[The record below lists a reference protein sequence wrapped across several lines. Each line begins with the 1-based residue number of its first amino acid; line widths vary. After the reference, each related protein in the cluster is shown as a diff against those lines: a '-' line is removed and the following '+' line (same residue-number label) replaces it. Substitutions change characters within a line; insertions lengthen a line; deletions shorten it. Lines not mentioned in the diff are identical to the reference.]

1 MASVFCGSVLTQTG
15 PNGALHDGA
24 ESSFGLLNS
33 RAMTSFTAL
42 AGTTGTCAALIHGD
56 VWDQFEGND
65 TKNVL
70 GDDKLTVRGNRTE
83 LIKTNHQHTIV
94 GTTSTT
100 HIGTHN
106 HVNIA
111 PRNDTYVHTRTED
124 HHQPEQ
130 IHQPTA
136 LVNIQKT
143 ITEYLEH
150 HTKFSSWYF
159 TMVAFN
165 TSIYPVLSLGYA
177 SMEGKVGIIA
187 TKALALE
194 KVSKGLDVTFQG
206 ATTKFTMTAI
216 LASAL
221 WAKVIAFDGNA
232 GVAANA
238 DSPFA

>member
-1 MASVFCGSVLTQTG
+1 MASVFSASVQTQTR
-15 PNGALHDGA
+15 PNGVATDGA
-24 ESSFGLLNS
+24 SSPLSFLDTSN
-33 RAMTSFTAL
+33 MTSVSAL
-42 AGTTGTCAALIHGD
+42 GGTMGTCTARIHGD

-70 GDDKLTVRGNRTE
+70 KDDKLTVFGNRLE

-94 GTTSTT
+94 GTTNTK
-100 HIGTHN
+100 HIGVHN
-106 HVNIA
+106 HVNVS

-130 IHQPTA
+130 IHQPTS
-136 LVNIQKT
+136 LMNIQKT
-143 ITEYLEH
+143 VTEYLEH

-177 SMEGKVGIIA
+177 SMEGKLGIIA
-187 TKALALE
+187 TKALLLE
-194 KVSKGLDVTFQG
+194 KKSKALDVKFQG

-232 GVAANA
+232 GIAANA